1 MLNKRLLLFLCILFC
16 VVFHSRAQFNLKKQS
31 TVSEGINY
39 SLLLNQAEDDFE
51 KGNLSRIPGN
61 LEKGFVKNGFSK
73 EEVIRARRLLTMVYL
88 FSDNEPAAEEE
99 LILLLKADPEHPIN
113 PLTDPAEFQYLY
125 QKFRTK
131 PIFRVALNFGFNQS
145 RVNVMDLFATTNTN
159 NSDEVFTPKI
169 GLQYG
174 LSIEREFGFK
184 GLEVS
189 LGALYTGKK
198 YALSDV
204 IITED
209 IGLDTENAFSTMEQ
223 VDAAIYLDI
232 PLYLRYN
239 INISGS
245 KFVPFVYLGAEANIL
260 FSASRTDGSR
270 TGAQSIT
277 ASTQDLKASEERNKQ
292 SYSLIGGVGFKY
304 KLKTNFFKFE
314 AKYSNGQTNL
324 VNPENRYS
332 NQTTVF
338 RLAHVDNNQSIDLIS
353 VNFGYVMSIYN
364 PKKLKKYRN

>member
-1 MLNKRLLLFLCILFC
+1 MLNKRLLLFSCILFC
-16 VVFHSRAQFNLKKQS
+16 VVLQAEAQFNIKKNSSS
-31 TVSEGINY
+31 TDEVENY

-61 LEKGFVKNGFSK
+61 LKKGFVKNGFSK
-73 EEVIRARRLLTMVYL
+73 EEIIRAHRLLTMVHL

-99 LILLLKADPEHPIN
+99 LIELLKADPEHPIN

-159 NSDEVFTPKI
+159 LSDEVFTPKV

-174 LSIEREFGFK
+174 LSIEREFGLK
-184 GLEVS
+184 GFEVS

-204 IITED
+204 IIFED
-209 IGLDTENAFSTMEQ
+209 QGANAFSTMEQ
-223 VDAAIYLDI
+223 IEASIYLDI

-239 INISGS
+239 LNISGS
-245 KFVPFVYLGAEANIL
+245 KLVPFVYAGIEANIL
-260 FSASRTDGSR
+260 FSASRTEGSR

-277 ASTQDLKASEERNKQ
+277 AAVQDLKASGERNNQ

-304 KLKTNFFKFE
+304 KIKTNFFKFE

-324 VNPENRYS
+324 VNPENRYT

>member
-1 MLNKRLLLFLCILFC
+1 
-16 VVFHSRAQFNLKKQS
+16 V
-31 TVSEGINY
+31 
-39 SLLLNQAEDDFE
+39 
-51 KGNLSRIPGN
+51 
-61 LEKGFVKNGFSK
+61 
-73 EEVIRARRLLTMVYL
+73 
-88 FSDNEPAAEEE
+88 
-99 LILLLKADPEHPIN
+99 
-113 PLTDPAEFQYLY
+113 
-125 QKFRTK
+125 
-131 PIFRVALNFGFNQS
+131 
-145 RVNVMDLFATTNTN
+145 
-159 NSDEVFTPKI
+159 

-174 LSIEREFGFK
+174 LSIEREFGLK

-204 IITED
+204 IIVDDEGT
-209 IGLDTENAFSTMEQ
+209 NAFSTMEQ
-223 VDAAIYLDI
+223 IEASIYLDI

-239 INISGS
+239 FNLSGS
-245 KFVPFVYLGAEANIL
+245 KLVPFVYAGIEANLL
-260 FSASRTDGSR
+260 FSASRTEGSR

-277 ASTQDLKASEERNKQ
+277 AAVQDLKASGERNNQ

-304 KLKTNFFKFE
+304 KIKTNFFKFE

-324 VNPENRYS
+324 VNPENRYT